1 PTLEEQQAI
10 DLINDQH
17 RSSLLAGL
25 PQEPSDFRPKLDANA
40 WLTSERILIYLR
52 SSKGDSG
59 RAVKRLRS
67 TLEWRATYRPHAIT
81 PADMLEEGATG
92 KQYVNGFDRGGRP
105 IIYMFPH
112 KENTKNPAENLRWVV
127 FNMEQAIRSMPPG
140 ATKTTII
147 VDTSKYSLSQAVPL
161 STAREFL
168 NILESHYPERL
179 HKAFILSPPSYF
191 VLFYHIVS
199 PFIDPVTKAKIAFV
213 DLAAGAKAKP
223 TAAGPW
229 ANIFDHIEAE
239 QLQSDVGGA
248 WEYRY
253 SQEAYWPVLERM
265 HNALAVSPRMP
276 E

>member
-1 PTLEEQQAI
+1 
-10 DLINDQH
+10 
-17 RSSLLAGL
+17 
-25 PQEPSDFRPKLDANA
+25 
-40 WLTSERILIYLR
+40 
-52 SSKGDSG
+52 
-59 RAVKRLRS
+59 
-67 TLEWRATYRPHAIT
+67 
-81 PADMLEEGATG
+81 
-92 KQYVNGFDRGGRP
+92 
-105 IIYMFPH
+105 
-112 KENTKNPAENLRWVV
+112 
-127 FNMEQAIRSMPPG
+127 MEQAIRSMPPG

-265 HNALAVSPRMP
+265 HNALA
-276 E
+276 